1 MAVSNE
7 QKMLKERIRAV
18 LGARRKTASD
28 LGETDNE
35 KKVYQRQILNDSN
48 VTVETLTKILYMF
61 HDVDANWL
69 ILGEGSMHK
78 TVDRPQIF
86 NQQRYEMQ
94 NGQNNNGTINFG
106 GSIPYPVQALLDEKD
121 KRIAEL
127 EKDKTQLQQYL
138 SIFTRQAEANAPKK
152 KWNLRRGKYRL
163 QTPTYTYI

>member
-35 KKVYQRQILNDSN
+35 KKVYQRQILHDSN
-48 VTVETLTKILYMF
+48 VTVETITKILYMF

-69 ILGEGSMHK
+69 ILGEGLMHK

-86 NQQRYEMQ
+86 NQQHTEVRDHAT
-94 NGQNNNGTINFG
+94 NTNNFG
-106 GSIPYPVQALLDEKD
+106 TQTIPYPVQALLDEKD
-121 KRIAEL
+121 ARIADL
-127 EKDKTQLQQYL
+127 EKDKAQLQGL
-138 SIFTRQAEANAPKK
+138 LAVFTRQAEAVAPKK
-152 KWNLRRGKYRL
+152 KK
-163 QTPTYTYI
+163 

>member
-35 KKVYQRQILNDSN
+35 KKVYQRQILHDSN
-48 VTVETLTKILYMF
+48 VTVETVTKILYMF

-78 TVDRPQIF
+78 TVDRPQI
-86 NQQRYEMQ
+86 Y
-94 NGQNNNGTINFG
+94 NNHHTEVHDHGTNTNNYG
-106 GSIPYPVQALLDEKD
+106 DAVIPYPVQALLDEKD
-121 KRIAEL
+121 KRIADL
-127 EKDKTQLQQYL
+127 EKDKAQLQGLL
-138 SIFTRQAEANAPKK
+138 SVFTRQAEAVAPKK
-152 KWNLRRGKYRL
+152 K
-163 QTPTYTYI
+163 

>member
-35 KKVYQRQILNDSN
+35 KKVYQRQILHDSN
-48 VTVETLTKILYMF
+48 VTVETITKILYMF

-69 ILGEGSMHK
+69 ILGEGLMHK
-78 TVDRPQIF
+78 TVDRPQI
-86 NQQRYEMQ
+86 Y
-94 NGQNNNGTINFG
+94 NNHHTEVHDNGTNTNNYG
-106 GSIPYPVQALLDEKD
+106 DAVIPYPVQALLDEKD

-127 EKDKTQLQQYL
+127 EKDKTQLQGL
-138 SIFTRQAEANAPKK
+138 LAVFTHQAESNGPKTK
-152 KWNLRRGKYRL
+152 
-163 QTPTYTYI
+163 